1 MQTVRF
7 FEWLG
12 SNQRKMQRFMIPV
25 LFLCVCVVIF
35 LVYLTG
41 GIKFVFSHSMYIPVL
56 LAGFLLGIK
65 GGVVFGLLG
74 GLALGPL
81 MPIDVSTGEMQSTLN
96 WMYRG
101 GFFILIGFLS
111 GAASDSV
118 QSYLRHLHWSARHDP
133 ATGLPNRTALLETF
147 PARPAGK
154 QRSNASA
161 LAVFSIE
168 NRTEL
173 RSAFGFA
180 VIEKAVY
187 QLAQRLQEIVMD
199 EARIHRVDSELL
211 AVLLTGTD
219 SAEIIERVEELR
231 ACAQAPL
238 MLESIPIH
246 VEVRLGYVVFE
257 ALLQK
262 PDTYLQE
269 AEAALIEARDKV
281 RDCAAYNG
289 AISAVTRENLHLLGE
304 LKDAIRDGQLFL
316 EYQPKMVLTTGEVPG
331 VEALV
336 RWNHPQRGVIPP
348 EVFIPK
354 AEQSTLINLI
364 TRFALGEA
372 LGQMARWRRQGIKV
386 TMAVNISTRNLL
398 QPGFVDQVLRLLDQ
412 HGLER
417 HLLELEVT
425 ETALMMETERAI
437 AGLTKL
443 SDTKV
448 IVSIDDFG
456 TGYSSLQYLHRLPV
470 SLIKI
475 DQSFIRKLPG
485 DTGAMHIVEAAVTLA
500 HKQGMQT
507 LAEGVESSEACRF
520 LKEIGCDLAQGYFVS
535 RPLAAEVFAAWYRGN
550 GGRV

>member
-1 MQTVRF
+1 
-7 FEWLG
+7 
-12 SNQRKMQRFMIPV
+12 MQRIMMP
-25 LFLCVCVVIF
+25 LLLLCVGGVTLF
-35 LVYLTG
+35 VYQTG

-96 WMYRG
+96 WIYRS

-133 ATGLPNRTALLETF
+133 ATGLPNRTALLESF
-147 PARPAGK
+147 PVRPVGK
-154 QRSNASA
+154 QKSKISA

-173 RSAFGFA
+173 RFALGFA
-180 VIEKAVY
+180 VLEKAVF
-187 QLAQRLQEIVMD
+187 QLALRLQEIVQD
-199 EARIHRVDSELL
+199 EARIYRVDSELL

-219 SAEIIERVEELR
+219 SAEIKERVEELR

-246 VEVRLGYVVFE
+246 IDVRLGYVIFE

-262 PDTYLQE
+262 PETYLQE
-269 AEAALIEARDKV
+269 AEAALIDARDKV
-281 RDCAAYNG
+281 RDCAAYTG
-289 AISAVTRENLHLLGE
+289 EISTITRENLRLLGE
-304 LKDAIRDGQLFL
+304 LKDSIKDGQLFL
-316 EYQPKMVLTTGEVPG
+316 EYQPKVVLATGVVSG

-336 RWNHPQRGVIPP
+336 RWNHPRRGVISP
-348 EVFIPK
+348 EVFIPR

-372 LGQMARWRRQGIKV
+372 LRQMAHWRSQGIVV

-425 ETALMMETERAI
+425 ETALMVEMERAI
-437 AGLTKL
+437 IGLTKL
-443 SDTKV
+443 SDTKI

-507 LAEGVESSEACRF
+507 LAEGVESSEAYRF
-520 LKEIGCDLAQGYFVS
+520 LKEIGCDLAQGYFLS
-535 RPLAAEVFAAWYRGN
+535 RPLTAGIFAAWYKEN
-550 GGRV
+550 KGRI